1 MLCVKFGWI
10 SLPTDGQR
18 DEKKDKCWT
27 KRKKKSSP
35 ELWTKNEICFNGTKV
50 IFGTNWQWYSTLNSI
65 SDKFSCVYY
74 KQVSI
79 KVSLMLILTISVLF
93 EGQILQEST
102 MFISGNVIFTWTS
115 SNDSDYDV
123 LVYRDRTFSSKW
135 IRVYDTQYTVKDV
148 MLNYFIEIFVDM
160 RAIVSSEY
168 NIMTYNGLFLF
179 LNLYFLVFILPRK
192 RCYHYDIL
200 FSHNW
205 FKIFK

>member
-1 MLCVKFGWI
+1 MF
-10 SLPTDGQR
+10 
-18 DEKKDKCWT
+18 
-27 KRKKKSSP
+27 
-35 ELWTKNEICFNGTKV
+35 
-50 IFGTNWQWYSTLNSI
+50 
-65 SDKFSCVYY
+65 
-74 KQVSI
+74 
-79 KVSLMLILTISVLF
+79 ILTISVLF

-102 MFISGNVIFTWTS
+102 MFISGNVIFIWTS

-148 MLNYFIEIFVDM
+148 MLNYFIELFVDM

-192 RCYHYDIL
+192 RRYHYDIL
-200 FSHNW
+200 FSHN
-205 FKIFK
+205 

>member
-1 MLCVKFGWI
+1 
-10 SLPTDGQR
+10 
-18 DEKKDKCWT
+18 
-27 KRKKKSSP
+27 
-35 ELWTKNEICFNGTKV
+35 
-50 IFGTNWQWYSTLNSI
+50 
-65 SDKFSCVYY
+65 
-74 KQVSI
+74 
-79 KVSLMLILTISVLF
+79 MLILTISVLF

-115 SNDSDYDV
+115 SNDSDYDA

-192 RCYHYDIL
+192 RRYHYDIL
-200 FSHNW
+200 FSHN
-205 FKIFK
+205 